1 MCDFS
6 HIPGGL
12 DHGASCTEDLEI
24 ITGPLITTHSDWPD
38 VIQDI
43 VMMSIRTFGGVTF
56 MDLLFAPGT
65 LPFLLKADKSPHF
78 GNRGPLFAPIH
89 SASGGLAAQGIL
101 VPGIEV
107 YSLTATIGQARR
119 ERRSFSSEVV
129 EYRRYSHNTLYLRPG
144 PDNTGT
150 FGVKVLRHKGIKKGN
165 LFPFAAHFLVS
176 RLSWDCHFIS
186 ALSVTFS

>member
-1 MCDFS
+1 
-6 HIPGGL
+6 
-12 DHGASCTEDLEI
+12 
-24 ITGPLITTHSDWPD
+24 

-43 VMMSIRTFGGVTF
+43 VMRRVRTSGGVAF
-56 MDLLFAPGT
+56 MDLLFATGI

-89 SASGGLAAQGIL
+89 SATGGLAAQGIL
-101 VPGIEV
+101 VPAIEV
-107 YSLTATIGQARR
+107 YSLTATIGQTLQ

-129 EYRRYSHNTLYLRPG
+129 EYRRYSHNILYRRPG
-144 PDNTGT
+144 PDNTRT
-150 FGVKVLRHKGIKKGN
+150 LGVKVLRHKGTKKGN

-176 RLSWDCHFIS
+176 RLSWDCLFIS